1 MKKILTGLLAVVMAA
16 MLCACGATKDG
27 AALEE
32 AYNGSAD
39 YSGFNSGSEYDSK
52 SDTTGENSGSGE
64 TGNVDYQKK
73 LIFTYNL
80 CFQTTDYD
88 KSYAYIESKVAEYGG
103 YIESSDEYG
112 SDLKHANLTLRI
124 PADKAE
130 DFLKETGSIGTV
142 TSKSKA
148 ARDVTRDYY
157 DLKSHIET
165 LQTKRARLLELLE
178 QAESVAD
185 IMEIESQISDCEYEI
200 NSYTQSLKLYDNL
213 VDYVTIYMSLDTVRD
228 ITVVDEDSS
237 MVRIQKGFMTNLH
250 DAWAFLVDGV
260 IWLITSIP
268 FIVLMCF
275 FALIIFLIIRLVLR
289 IEKRNKKKR
298 VDKKSGE
305 VINVNNTEERK

>member
-1 MKKILTGLLAVVMAA
+1 MKKVLTGLLAVVMAA

-27 AALEE
+27 AYYEGDYSSASD
-32 AYNGSAD
+32 YNGFD
-39 YSGFNSGSEYDSK
+39 NYDSDVESK
-52 SDTTGENSGSGE
+52 TTGENSGSGE

-80 CFQTTDYD
+80 SFQTTDYD

-289 IEKRNKKKR
+289 IVKRNKKKR
-298 VDKKSGE
+298 ADKKNGQ